1 MTFLWEVLLVN
12 RTNYFLDKAKRLR
25 PIIEKTA
32 VSLPDEEALQA
43 PEIFPLWKTGTSYA
57 VNDRVQYNGVL
68 YKVLQAH
75 TSQAT
80 WTPDAAV
87 SLFAKVLIPETDKIP
102 EWEQPG
108 STNPYMKGD
117 RVKYNGKTYE
127 STIDNN
133 VWAPGVYGWKE
144 V

>member
-1 MTFLWEVLLVN
+1 MN
-12 RTNYFLDKAKRLR
+12 KTNYFLEKAKRLR
-25 PIIEKTA
+25 PIIEKA
-32 VSLPDEEALQA
+32 AASLPEAEALQA
-43 PEIFPLWKTGTSYA
+43 PEIFPLWEAGASYA

-87 SLFAKVLIPETDKIP
+87 SLFAKMLIPETDKIP
-102 EWEQPG
+102 EWEQPE

-117 RVKYNGKTYE
+117 RVTYNGKTYE

-133 VWAPGVYGWKE
+133 VWALGFTVGRRCSL
-144 V
+144 

>member
-1 MTFLWEVLLVN
+1 MN
-12 RTNYFLDKAKRLR
+12 KTNYFLEKAKRLR
-25 PIIEKTA
+25 PIIEKAATGLSDA
-32 VSLPDEEALQA
+32 EALQA
-43 PEIFPLWKTGTSYA
+43 PEIFPLWEAEASYV
-57 VNDRVQYNGVL
+57 VNDRVQYNDVL

-80 WTPDAAV
+80 WTPDTAV
-87 SLFAKVLIPETDKIP
+87 SLFAKVLIPDESRIP

-117 RVKYNGKTYE
+117 RVTYNGKTYE

-133 VWAPGVYGWKE
+133 VWAPGVYGWEE

>member
-1 MTFLWEVLLVN
+1 MN
-12 RTNYFLDKAKRLR
+12 KTNYFLEKAKRLR
-25 PIIEKTA
+25 PIIEKA
-32 VSLPDEEALQA
+32 VASLPDEEALQA
-43 PEIFPLWKTGTSYA
+43 PEIFPLWEAGKSYA

-87 SLFAKVLIPETDKIP
+87 SLFAKMLIPETDKIP

-108 STNPYMKGD
+108 STNQYMKGD
-117 RVKYNGKTYE
+117 RVTHNGKTYE

>member
-43 PEIFPLWKTGTSYA
+43 PEIFPLWKAGISYEA
-57 VNDRVQYNGVL
+57 GVRVQYNGVL

-80 WTPDAAV
+80 WTPDTAV
-87 SLFAKVLIPETDKIP
+87 SLFAKILIPDESKIP
-102 EWEQPG
+102 EWEQPE

-117 RVKYNGKTYE
+117 RVTHNGKTYE

>member
-1 MTFLWEVLLVN
+1 MNE
-12 RTNYFLDKAKRLR
+12 TNYFLEKAKRLR
-25 PIIEKTA
+25 PIIEKA
-32 VSLPDEEALQA
+32 AASLPDEEALQA
-43 PEIFPLWKTGTSYA
+43 PEFFPLWEAGTSYEA
-57 VNDRVQYNGVL
+57 GVRVQYDGVL

-87 SLFAKVLIPETDKIP
+87 SLFAKVLIPDESKIP
-102 EWEQPG
+102 GWEQPG

-117 RVKYNGKTYE
+117 RVTYNGKTYE

>member
-1 MTFLWEVLLVN
+1 MYK
-12 RTNYFLDKAKRLR
+12 TNYFLEKAKRLR
-25 PIIEKTA
+25 PIIEKA
-32 VSLPDEEALQA
+32 AASLPEVEAMQA
-43 PEIFPLWKTGTSYA
+43 PEIFPLWKAGAGYA

-117 RVKYNGKTYE
+117 RVTYNGKTYE

-133 VWAPGVYGWKE
+133 VWAPGVYGWKG

>member
-1 MTFLWEVLLVN
+1 MTFSLEVLLVN

-43 PEIFPLWKTGTSYA
+43 PEIFPLWEAGTSYEA
-57 VNDRVQYNGVL
+57 GVRVQYDGVL

-80 WTPDAAV
+80 
-87 SLFAKVLIPETDKIP
+87 
-102 EWEQPG
+102 
-108 STNPYMKGD
+108 
-117 RVKYNGKTYE
+117 
-127 STIDNN
+127 
-133 VWAPGVYGWKE
+133 
-144 V
+144 

>member
-1 MTFLWEVLLVN
+1 MN
-12 RTNYFLDKAKRLR
+12 KTNYFLEKAKRLR
-25 PIIEKTA
+25 PIIEKA
-32 VSLPDEEALQA
+32 AAGLSDAEALQG
-43 PEIFPLWKTGTSYA
+43 PEIFPLWEAGASYA

-75 TSQAT
+75 TSQET

-117 RVKYNGKTYE
+117 RVTYNGKTYE

>member
-1 MTFLWEVLLVN
+1 MN

-25 PIIEKTA
+25 PIIEKA
-32 VSLPDEEALQA
+32 VASLPDEEALQA
-43 PEIFPLWKTGTSYA
+43 PEIFPLWKAGASYA
-57 VNDRVQYNGVL
+57 VNDRVQYNDVL

-87 SLFAKVLIPETDKIP
+87 SLFAKMLIPETDKIP

-117 RVKYNGKTYE
+117 RVTYNGKTYE